1 MNLVA
6 AKVSSL
12 IFGRRSEPTHVGCYE
27 GSFMVLMRFK
37 RKWKLSRNRPNVPP
51 GLGVRQ
57 SSAALRMRR
66 AGGSSFPVHEPAA
79 RPILEIE
86 ASSEPKGRASTPLR
100 ADS

>member
-37 RKWKLSRNRPNVPP
+37 RQWRLSMNRRIYRQVLDC
-51 GLGVRQ
+51 GDGVREVT
-57 SSAALRMRR
+57 AL
-66 AGGSSFPVHEPAA
+66 ALATLFEWVGW
-79 RPILEIE
+79 
-86 ASSEPKGRASTPLR
+86 
-100 ADS
+100 